1 MDELPLPTRI
11 FPEGPLG
18 KWPFEPH
25 QEALFPTVCKLLEL
39 LHTNVSCGIAE
50 N

>member
-1 MDELPLPTRI
+1 MDELPLPATI
-11 FPEGPLG
+11 VPEAPLG

-25 QEALFPTVCKLLEL
+25 QEALFPTVCKLLEV
-39 LHTNVSCGIAE
+39 LHTNASRGVAE